1 MVAGRI
7 VADTGL
13 EESEI
18 ERSVFKLFKNV
29 PSVEE
34 DIALAEDDVTG
45 NLVKLQDNKQQ

>member
-1 MVAGRI
+1 MYGRI

-18 ERSVFKLFKNV
+18 ERSVVKLFKNV

-34 DIALAEDDVTG
+34 DVALAEDDVTG